1 MVDRVE
7 RGGGLSQLTPKS
19 EDDSIV
25 AGGGWTTRT
34 VIVER
39 RELRPRADAWRRLM
53 VLLAPFTV
61 VSGGLALATLIIG
74 DDHGRLT
81 LFGLSAWGLVATAG
95 GLLAAQLASF
105 WIARWCRA
113 REKPV
118 VIEQHEQTVE
128 VPIAETDPRRL
139 Y

>member
-1 MVDRVE
+1 MRRRAVSFSLTGTARRLLGLVYRQLMVDRVE
-7 RGGGLSQLTPKS
+7 GGGGLSQVTPKS
-19 EDDSIV
+19 EDDRIV

-39 RELRPRADAWRRLM
+39 RERRPRADAWRRLM

-61 VSGGLALATLIIG
+61 VSVGLALATLIIG

-95 GLLAAQLASF
+95 GLLAAQLDA
-105 WIARWCRA
+105 
-113 REKPV
+113 
-118 VIEQHEQTVE
+118 TV
-128 VPIAETDPRRL
+128 RRP
-139 Y
+139 